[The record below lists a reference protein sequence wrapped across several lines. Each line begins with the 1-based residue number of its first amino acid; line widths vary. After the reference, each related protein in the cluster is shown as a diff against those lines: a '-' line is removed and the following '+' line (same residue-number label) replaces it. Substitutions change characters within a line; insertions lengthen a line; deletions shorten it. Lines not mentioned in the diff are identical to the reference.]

1 MPSKPEPDQ
10 TVTLDTNAL
19 ASAIAQGI
27 ATIAPPRE
35 LKEGDPEYVARQRA
49 EGWFDDFFGV
59 TVYQNAFEA
68 QARGLSEE
76 TRRRTSQ
83 LTAGTYLKGRVTV
96 SVEANGSIVRLLYP
110 VSGDNMMKNMRL
122 WSSFEDLITQ
132 LWAEMHPE
140 AVSA

>member
-1 MPSKPEPDQ
+1 MPKSEDAMPA
-10 TVTLDTNAL
+10 TIDTNAL
-19 ASAIAQGI
+19 ADAIARGI

-68 QARGLSEE
+68 QARGLSEDI
-76 TRRRTSQ
+76 RRKTSQ

-110 VSGDNMMKNMRL
+110 VSGDNLMKNMQL
-122 WSSFEDLITQ
+122 WRSFEDLITQ

-140 AVSA
+140 AIPA